1 MKKTKRVVPIAH
13 KRAISTMEKYKE
25 RVQNEK
31 DLKNE
36 DIEQFIIDVSPFL
49 TKKGT
54 LRKGLSNKKIE
65 QFNALVS
72 EVKEKGINTLKGIK
86 QANQKKINDKR
97 ATSWVEGEFTDSREI
112 ADEMNEIL
120 KNKMIAKLVNKGYI
134 SIYHLR
140 DLVEEDIE
148 ETGTDENTKKVS
160 EYIIKQI
167 ESETPSE
174 ILEEV
179 HSKDDMFNLM
189 NDLRRSKAK
198 IFMTKEIFTKWVDDN
213 FRRVSSDMN
222 LEKGNIDY
230 DSEYQK
236 FLEGEYN
243 RFL

>member
-1 MKKTKRVVPIAH
+1 MKKNKRVVPIAH

-36 DIEQFIIDVSPFL
+36 DIEQFIINVSPFL

-65 QFNALVS
+65 QFNALVG
-72 EVKEKGINTLKGIK
+72 EVKEKGIDTLKGIR

-97 ATSWVEGEFTDSREI
+97 ATSWVEGEFTDSKEI

-120 KNKMIAKLVNKGYI
+120 KDKMIAKLVNKGYI

-148 ETGTDENTKKVS
+148 DTNTTENIRKVAD
-160 EYIIKQI
+160 YIINEI
-167 ESETPSE
+167 ESTSPSE
-174 ILEEV
+174 ILENIKTQDET
-179 HSKDDMFNLM
+179 FNLM

-213 FRRVSSDMN
+213 FSRVSSAMN
-222 LEKGNIDY
+222 LEKNNIDY
-230 DSEYQK
+230 EAEYQK